1 MRERRHLPGIQSRGL
16 CLATG
21 FAQSAALRH
30 DPLGRSQ
37 NFIFSYLPHPVRGHL
52 ISGTVGATTLS
63 AAQLATHDHYTVYS
77 KEDGHY
83 NNYGQQTALYNGRYY
98 NNSAVLGEDKVPD
111 TMLTSK
117 QRVSGSTSLTH
128 THSLTGAKSGSASSL
143 PPYYALAFIM
153 RCA

>member
-1 MRERRHLPGIQSRGL
+1 MVSSWIFALFAS
-16 CLATG
+16 LAG
-21 FAQSAALRH
+21 
-30 DPLGRSQ
+30 
-37 NFIFSYLPHPVRGHL
+37 V
-52 ISGTVGATTLS
+52 SGTVGATTLS

-77 KEDGHY
+77 KEDGHH
-83 NNYGQQTALYNGRYY
+83 NNYGQQTALYNGRFY

-128 THSLTGAKSGSASSL
+128 THSLTAKSGSASSL

-153 RCA
+153 RIA